1 MMELAGA
8 EFETSRLRVEEWHTR
23 ASRTNLVEFVMR
35 LLTPEVTKALP
46 PSWHGSYDRERAEA
60 WIAERDEESAVLLV
74 SEIATNK
81 PVGLVLLGEN
91 RTKGDGASRDV
102 RLGYL
107 LAEDAWGRGFASE
120 IVGGFVA
127 WCETRDSIRSILAG
141 VSVDNEASKR
151 VLLKNG
157 FVLTGAPRHGEQMY
171 RCATDPGLP

>member
-91 RTKGDGASRDV
+91 RTKRRWRVAGCSAGISPRRRRVGPRV
-102 RLGYL
+102 RLRNRWWL
-107 LAEDAWGRGFASE
+107 CRMVRERGTLFARYSP
-120 IVGGFVA
+120 
-127 WCETRDSIRSILAG
+127 
-141 VSVDNEASKR
+141 AS
-151 VLLKNG
+151 
-157 FVLTGAPRHGEQMY
+157 P
-171 RCATDPGLP
+171 